1 MTEPL
6 VLESEPEKGK
16 ALRRSKAIAAPL
28 EVSSPASEGATI
40 LAMIDRVMAM
50 PDVPVEKIVQLHELH
65 QKAQAEHAR
74 KEFLA
79 AFALAEAEMAPIARD
94 ARNPETKSKYAT
106 HAALDRDMRPIYTKY
121 GFGFSWNTGL
131 GDGSPIPSES
141 VRVLGTLSHK
151 LGHERQFQM
160 DIPADGKGP
169 KGCAVMS
176 RTHATVSA
184 FSYGKRVLQGGG
196 FNIVFVNEDD
206 DGNAAGA
213 PSQNA
218 NEPISQGQLAELIK
232 LADDVGADKAR
243 FCKFYGIASLAE
255 ITVSNLEKAKAALN
269 SKRKK

>member
-28 EVSSPASEGATI
+28 EVSPPTSEGATI

-50 PDVPVEKIVQLHELH
+50 PDIPVERVKELFSLHKEME
-65 QKAQAEHAR
+65 AEHAR
-74 KEFLA
+74 KEFAA
-79 AFALAEAEMAPIARD
+79 AFTAAQAEMGPIAKD
-94 ARNPETKSKYAT
+94 ASNPQTRSKYAT
-106 HAALDRDMRPIYTKY
+106 HAALDKALRPIYTKH
-121 GFGFSWNTGL
+121 GFGVSFNTAEGA
-131 GDGSPIPSES
+131 PENH
-141 VRVLGTLSHK
+141 VRVLCYLSHAG
-151 LGHERQFQM
+151 GHERVYQA
-160 DIPADGKGP
+160 DIPADGKGA
-169 KGCAVMS
+169 KGGDVMTK
-176 RTHATVSA
+176 THAACSA
-184 FSYGKRVLQGGG
+184 MTYGKRYLLLLAW
-196 FNIVFVNEDD
+196 NIAVGDQDD

-255 ITVSNLEKAKAALN
+255 ITVSNLEKAEAALN